1 MDRVRV
7 LYFVCVHYTYSI
19 DKFSVQM
26 SRLDLIAGLDIG
38 SSQVRLVVADMS
50 TGEPNVLAMAQVVS
64 EGVSKGVVT
73 SIEDTVSTI
82 SLVREKA
89 ERMVGDQI
97 QSVFVG
103 ISGSHIT
110 SQISKGVIAVARA
123 DGEITEEDVDR
134 ALEAAQA
141 VATPPN
147 FEIIHV
153 IPKHFTVDNQPWIK
167 DPVGMN
173 GRRLEV
179 EAQII
184 QAQSQQ
190 LKNLT
195 KGVMRTGLGI
205 NDVVLSIL
213 ASAEAVL
220 TKRQKELGVCVLNI
234 GAATTGLIV
243 FEEGDVLHTAI
254 IPVGAGHITAD
265 LAIGLRT
272 SIDTAEKIKLEVG
285 VASPSTLDHDETLDL
300 SDFSEGES
308 GEVVVSQIA
317 EIIEARIEEVFKLVD
332 KELHKIGR
340 SGKLPAGIV
349 ITGGGAKLPGL
360 LEVAKEEF
368 RLPAQIGMP
377 KGFTSAIEKIN
388 DPALST
394 AVGLLRWAIVT
405 EHASDAGQSAA
416 GQGSQLLEGAMGSMK
431 KLFKSLLP

>member
-1 MDRVRV
+1 
-7 LYFVCVHYTYSI
+7 
-19 DKFSVQM
+19 M
-26 SRLDLIAGLDIG
+26 SRLELIAGLDIG
-38 SSQVRLVVADMS
+38 SSHVRMVVADMS
-50 TGEPNVLAMAQVVS
+50 TGEPNILALSQVAS

-82 SLVREKA
+82 SLAREKA

-110 SQISKGVIAVARA
+110 SQISKGVIAVSRA
-123 DGEITEEDVDR
+123 DGEINEEDVDR

-147 FEIIHV
+147 YEIIHV

-167 DPVGMN
+167 DPVGMT

-184 QAQSQQ
+184 QGQTQQ

-195 KGVMRTGLGI
+195 KSVQRTGLGI

-243 FEEGDVLHTAI
+243 FEEGDVMHTAI
-254 IPVGAGHITAD
+254 IPVGSGHITAD

-272 SIDTAEKIKLEVG
+272 SIDTAEKIKVEVG
-285 VASPSTLDHDETLDL
+285 VATPTALDHDETLDL
-300 SDFSEGES
+300 SDFNDAEQ
-308 GEVVVSQIA
+308 GEVVISHIA
-317 EIIEARIEEVFKLVD
+317 EIIEARIEEIFRLVD
-332 KELHKIGR
+332 KELNKIGR

-349 ITGGGAKLPGL
+349 ITGGGAKLEGL
-360 LEVAKEEF
+360 LDLAKTEF
-368 RLPAQIGMP
+368 RLPAQVGMP
-377 KGFTSAIEKIN
+377 KGFISAIEKLN
-388 DPALST
+388 DPTLST
-394 AVGLLRWAIVT
+394 AVGLLRWGIIT
-405 EHASDAGQSAA
+405 DQKGES
-416 GQGSQLLEGAMGSMK
+416 GSSSGGAPLFEGAIGSIK
-431 KLFKSLLP
+431 KLLKSLLPY